1 MRSHLLL
8 LALFALPLLT
18 SAQDSNAATQRTRKD
33 PRPLSDRLWFGGGL
47 GLQFGSFTVI
57 QIEPMVGY
65 KVDQAGRFS
74 LGTGITYW
82 YFSNNNTQ
90 PRTEFN
96 AYGYRFFSRYRP
108 IDQAFLH
115 AEYLS
120 LNREQR
126 FGTDERIQRIWVPHL
141 LVGGGYIQR
150 LGGNTSFT
158 MQILWE
164 VLQDPN
170 SVYLGRGPIF
180 SGGIGVGF

>member
-1 MRSHLLL
+1 MRIATVAALVLLL
-8 LALFALPLLT
+8 QAA
-18 SAQDSNAATQRTRKD
+18 SAQEAGSAPAKARKD
-33 PRPLSDRLWFGGGL
+33 PRPLADRLWFGGGV
-47 GLQFGSFTVI
+47 GLQFGSFTVV
-57 QIEPMVGY
+57 QLEPMVGY

-115 AEYLS
+115 AEFLN
-120 LNREQR
+120 LNREQF
-126 FGTDERIQRIWVPHL
+126 FGPTDRIQRIWVPHL
-141 LVGGGYIQR
+141 LVGGGYIER
-150 LGGNTSFT
+150 FGGNTSFT
-158 MQILWE
+158 LQVLWE

-170 SVYLGRGPIF
+170 SVYFGRGPIF
-180 SGGIGVGF
+180 GGGVGVGF